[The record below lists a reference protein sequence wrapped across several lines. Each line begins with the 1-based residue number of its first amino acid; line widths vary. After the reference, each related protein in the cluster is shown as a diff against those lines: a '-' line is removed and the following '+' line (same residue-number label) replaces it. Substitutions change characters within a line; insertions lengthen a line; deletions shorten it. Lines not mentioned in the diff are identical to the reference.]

1 VWLLRRFVASVA
13 IIFAVVTLVFI
24 LIHVAPGN
32 PCVGSEEAGTQDP
45 AMCPLLIRQFGLDQP
60 LHVQYGRYLVQL
72 LHGNL
77 GYSFSLH
84 RPVSDALTET
94 MPFTLQLAGVAL
106 LVDFLL
112 GLWLGIYQA
121 LRVNRLPDVV
131 LSNVTLFLY
140 SLPTFWLA
148 LVLLLLF
155 AEKVKLFPLGGPSD
169 PILCPVIDS
178 AYCVADRIWHL
189 VLPAFTLGLVG
200 AAGTARFQRAA
211 MLEVAQQDF
220 VRTARAKGLSEQR
233 VVLRHQLRN
242 ALLSFITRFGL
253 TLPFLLTGA
262 VLIETIFAWP
272 GMGRLA
278 VNAILTRDHALVT
291 ATALIASTL
300 VVSGNLLADILI
312 GIADPRVRVPADGA
326 AGGAGGADAALLTT

>member
-1 VWLLRRFVASVA
+1 VTGVVWLLRRFVASVA

-24 LIHVAPGN
+24 LIHVAPGD
-32 PCVGSEEAGTQDP
+32 PCIGPAEGGTRDP
-45 AMCPLLIRQFGLDQP
+45 AVCAQRIRQFGLDQP
-60 LHVQYGRYLVQL
+60 LPVQYWRYLAQL
-72 LHGNL
+72 VHGNL
-77 GYSFSLH
+77 DYSFSLH
-84 RPVSDALTET
+84 RSVSGALAET
-94 MPFTLQLAGVAL
+94 VPFTLQLTGVAL

-112 GLWLGIYQA
+112 GLSLGIYQA
-121 LRVNRLPDVV
+121 LRVNRIPDIV
-131 LSNVTLFLY
+131 LSNVTLFVY

-155 AEKVKLFPLGGPSD
+155 AEKVQLFPLGGPSD

-178 AYCVADRIWHL
+178 AYCVADRTWHL
-189 VLPAFTLGLVG
+189 VLPALTLGLVG

-211 MLEVAQQDF
+211 MLEVAQEDF
-220 VRTARAKGLSEQR
+220 VRTARAKGLSERR

-278 VNAILTRDHALVT
+278 VDAILTRDHALVT
-291 ATALIASTL
+291 ATALIASTM
-300 VVSGNLLADILI
+300 VVGGNLLADILI
-312 GIADPRVRVPADGA
+312 GIADPRVRVPADDGT
-326 AGGAGGADAALLTT
+326 ALPA